1 MSLDAELID
10 LISKEALIDAD
21 KLKKDATLE
30 AIGMD
35 SIDLVSVVFAI
46 EDKYGVTIGENELE
60 KNATLGDVLALI
72 TGKID
77 EKAKAEAGPK

>member
-1 MSLDAELID
+1 MSLESELID

-35 SIDLVSVVFAI
+35 SVDLVSVVFAI

-72 TGKID
+72 EAKIG
-77 EKAKAEAGPK
+77 EKAKSEAGT

>member
-1 MSLDAELID
+1 MSLESDLID

-35 SIDLVSVVFAI
+35 SVDLVSVVFAI
-46 EDKYGVTIGENELE
+46 EDKYGVAIGENELE

-72 TGKID
+72 EAKID
-77 EKAKAEAGPK
+77 EKAKSEAGAQ